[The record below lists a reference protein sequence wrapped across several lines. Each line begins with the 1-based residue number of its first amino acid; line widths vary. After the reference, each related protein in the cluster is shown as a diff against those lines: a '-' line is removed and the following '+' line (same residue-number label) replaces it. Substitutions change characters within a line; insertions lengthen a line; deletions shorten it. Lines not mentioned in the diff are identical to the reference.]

1 MSTANDDERVRAL
14 ERYGV
19 LEAPPRRELVAL
31 VELAARFTGVPM
43 ATINLITDAE
53 QVQVATYGFGGQRS
67 RREDSL
73 CANVVEEER
82 PIYLEDVRLDE
93 RFADNPFTT
102 GELGTVRFY
111 GAHPLV
117 TPEGVTIGT
126 LCVFDDETRPVT
138 PQVSEALETLAERVV
153 DVLELEYTSRQLAR
167 ANERLGAFAGQ
178 VSHDLRNPLAAV
190 RMSLEMLRDELGDA
204 DPSLLGLLERAERG
218 TSRMDAMIGELLTFA
233 RVGKPELADVDL
245 TSVVNDVIEDL
256 IGVAQPGQIV
266 VAPLP
271 SVRGDAVQL
280 RVLLQNLVAN
290 AVKFSPPGSTVEVSA
305 AHTGGA
311 WRLSVTDRGPGIPAA
326 DRERVFDPLV
336 RLDTR
341 IPGSGIGL
349 ATCRR
354 IVEAHGGRIGV
365 AESEA
370 GGASLWFELP
380 SESESR

>member
-1 MSTANDDERVRAL
+1 MTDTDDEVRVRAL
-14 ERYGV
+14 EKYDV
-19 LEAPPRRELVAL
+19 LDTPPRRELQAL
-31 VELAARFTGVPM
+31 VELAAKFTGVPM

-53 QVQVATYGFGGQRS
+53 QVQVATYGFTGGRA
-67 RREDSL
+67 RREDSF
-73 CANVVEEER
+73 CTTVVKEER
-82 PIYLEDVRLDE
+82 PIILEDARLDP
-93 RFADNPFTT
+93 RFADNPHTT
-102 GELGTVRFY
+102 GELDNIRFY

-126 LCVFDDETRPVT
+126 LCVYDDEAHPVT
-138 PQVSEALETLAERVV
+138 PQVADALQTLADRVV
-153 DVLELEYTSRQLAR
+153 DVLELEYTSRQLAQ
-167 ANERLGAFAGQ
+167 ANKRLGAFAGQ

-190 RMSLEMLRDELGDA
+190 RMSLELIRDDIGTDGDA
-204 DPSLLGLLERAERG
+204 GLLSLLERAERG

-233 RVGKPELADVDL
+233 RVGTPELVEVDL

-256 IGVAQPGQIV
+256 SGVAQSGQV
-266 VAPLP
+266 VVTSLP

-290 AVKFSPPGSTVEVSA
+290 AVKFSPPGSVVEVSA
-305 AHTGGA
+305 AHTGPA
-311 WRLSVTDRGPGIPAA
+311 WRVSVADRGPGVPAA
-326 DRERVFDPLV
+326 DRERIFDPLV

-354 IVEAHGGRIGV
+354 IVEAHGGRIGA
-365 AESEA
+365 AESDA

-380 SESESR
+380 SRA